1 MPTVDDFTRDVL
13 RLTLL
18 PGLGPVL
25 VSRLL
30 AAFGTPEKVLSAPP
44 STWRAVKGIG
54 PERAAA
60 VAKALPES
68 AALLEKELALAER
81 LGVSL
86 IARGSPAYPHLLD
99 QLPDAP
105 PLLYVRGGLDCDPTA
120 GKDRYPVAVV
130 GSRRCTIYGTE
141 QAARFAGFLASA
153 GLTIVSGGARGIDS
167 AAHQAALRVRGRTV
181 AVLGCGLAHVYP
193 EENKALFDEIAGGE
207 AGAGGAVVS
216 ELPLNT
222 PPSAENFPARNR
234 IISGMSLGVV
244 VVEAGLGSGALITA
258 RLAAGEH
265 GREVFA
271 LPDRVNAPSSS
282 GSNELLREGA
292 ATLVLDPADV
302 LNQLEQPA
310 RNTFNTPRG
319 EANALANALF
329 AEQAPA
335 VEGSIAAGAARTNAV
350 PSLGLSSA
358 QTDVLETLVGPLS
371 ADDLSRMLARDAASV
386 RADLTML
393 ELRRLVRRVG
403 SRFERVA

>member
-1 MPTVDDFTRDVL
+1 MSTPDAFTRDVL

-25 VSRLL
+25 IGRLL
-30 AAFGTPEKVLSAPP
+30 AAFGSPDKVLGSTP

-54 PERAAA
+54 EERAAA
-60 VAKALPES
+60 AMRALPES
-68 AALLEKELALAER
+68 VAAVEAEVALAAK

-86 IARGSPAYPHLLD
+86 IARGAPAYPPLLD

-105 PLLYVRGGLDCDPTA
+105 PLLYVRGELDTHPQS
-120 GKDRYPVAVV
+120 GRDRYPLAIV

-141 QAARFAGFLASA
+141 QAGRFAGFLASA

-167 AAHQAALRVRGRTV
+167 AAHQAAMRVGGRTV

-193 EENKALFDEIAGGE
+193 EENKALFDEIAG
-207 AGAGGAVVS
+207 AGGAGPRGAVIS
-216 ELPLNT
+216 ELPLST
-222 PPSAENFPARNR
+222 FPSAENFPARNR
-234 IISGMSLGVV
+234 IISGLALGVV
-244 VVEAGLGSGALITA
+244 VVEAGQGSGALITA

-271 LPDRVNAPSSS
+271 LPDRVNSPASS

-302 LNQLEQPA
+302 LNQLEPAA
-310 RNTFNTPRG
+310 RNTFHASAA
-319 EANALANALF
+319 EANAAAGALF
-329 AEQAPA
+329 AELNPGTVAPA
-335 VEGSIAAGAARTNAV
+335 AAPSAPLGA
-350 PSLGLSSA
+350 SA
-358 QTDVLETLVGPLS
+358 KQLAILEALVGPLS
-371 ADDLSRMLARDAASV
+371 ADELSRHTGQDVSSL
-386 RADLTML
+386 RADLTQL

-403 SRFERVA
+403 LRFERIV